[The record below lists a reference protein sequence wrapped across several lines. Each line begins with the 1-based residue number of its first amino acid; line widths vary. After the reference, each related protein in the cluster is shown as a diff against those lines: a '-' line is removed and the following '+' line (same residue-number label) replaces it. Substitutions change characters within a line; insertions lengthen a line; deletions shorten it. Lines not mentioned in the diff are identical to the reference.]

1 MFNDMFTKADF
12 KQLNNN
18 YIANNICEILNAF
31 CKEQNRWSESNSV
44 FMQENKS
51 KLISAVN
58 IIARNTTAK
67 RAEYAVMLALCSS
80 KSIHHVGYY
89 CGAKTPEYV
98 LLMPKA
104 TVFLNSIPDYEL
116 MHKIKIRKYYN
127 MLFRKLDKA
136 SSRVNSETCL
146 HRPVEFLNGIM
157 LIDRMLVSKYGK
169 TTKTMLNLYDAVW
182 RESNGDNKLFAY
194 FTDLMKR
201 AESNEIKIDTHALN
215 IRTLKENAGY
225 PNEMLDEIMRG
236 STALVN
242 ADDYNSKA
250 IRIKQLYDADDAFN
264 NAFRMTAWNGLKTN
278 CNADFILKHY
288 NILDSME
295 SLHEEFIQDMPV
307 LKSHDDDFLMF
318 NENCMDQ
325 FTLMIIPSGKRTPT
339 MYLKTLSSCFHDK
352 QSVRM
357 MAAFTWMRIIMMLH
371 IGTIEHDSNTDD
383 MKSFESWMNDK
394 VIPTSWNGNDLTD
407 DAHDFMN
414 TMLST
419 DDSPAV
425 IIRKM
430 TDGMNG
436 LEKKLMQHMISND

>member
-1 MFNDMFTKADF
+1 MLNDMFTKSDF
-12 KQLNNN
+12 KRLNNN
-18 YIANNICEILNAF
+18 GIANNICEILNGF
-31 CKEQNRWSESNSV
+31 CEGHNRWSESNSV
-44 FMQENKS
+44 FIHENKS

-58 IIARNTTAK
+58 IIARNTTEK
-67 RAEYAVMLALCSS
+67 RAEYAVMLALCAS
-80 KSIHHVGYY
+80 KSTYYGGYY
-89 CGAKTPEYV
+89 CEAETPEYV
-98 LLMPKA
+98 LFMPKA
-104 TVFLNSIPDYEL
+104 TAFLNSIPDDEL
-116 MHKIKIRKYYN
+116 MHKIKIRDYYN

-136 SSRVNSETCL
+136 LSHVNAETCL
-146 HRPVEFLNGIM
+146 QRPIEFLDGIM
-157 LIDRMLVSKYGK
+157 LIDRMRVSKYGK

-215 IRTLKENAGY
+215 IRTLKENEGY
-225 PNEMLDEIMRG
+225 PNEMLDELMRG

-264 NAFRMTAWNGLKTN
+264 NAFRMTACNGLKTN

-295 SLHEEFIQDMPV
+295 SLHKEFIQDMPV

-325 FTLMIIPSGKRTPT
+325 FTLMIPSGKRTPT

-407 DAHDFMN
+407 DAYDFMN

>member
-1 MFNDMFTKADF
+1 MFTKADF

-31 CKEQNRWSESNSV
+31 CKEQNQWSESNSV

-51 KLISAVN
+51 NLISAVN

-104 TVFLNSIPDYEL
+104 TVFLNSIPDDEL

-146 HRPVEFLNGIM
+146 HRPVEFLDGIM
-157 LIDRMLVSKYGK
+157 LINRMLVSKYGK

-201 AESNEIKIDTHALN
+201 AESNEIKIDAHALN

-225 PNEMLDEIMRG
+225 PNEMFDEIMRG

-264 NAFRMTAWNGLKTN
+264 NAFRMTARNGLKTN

-295 SLHEEFIQDMPV
+295 SLHAEFIQDMPV

-318 NENCMDQ
+318 NENCENQ
-325 FTLMIIPSGKRTPT
+325 FTLMIPSSKRTPI

-407 DAHDFMN
+407 AAHDFMN

-436 LEKKLMQHMISND
+436 LEKKLIQRMISND

>member
-1 MFNDMFTKADF
+1 
-12 KQLNNN
+12 
-18 YIANNICEILNAF
+18 
-31 CKEQNRWSESNSV
+31 
-44 FMQENKS
+44 
-51 KLISAVN
+51 
-58 IIARNTTAK
+58 
-67 RAEYAVMLALCSS
+67 
-80 KSIHHVGYY
+80 
-89 CGAKTPEYV
+89 
-98 LLMPKA
+98 
-104 TVFLNSIPDYEL
+104 
-116 MHKIKIRKYYN
+116 
-127 MLFRKLDKA
+127 
-136 SSRVNSETCL
+136 
-146 HRPVEFLNGIM
+146 
-157 LIDRMLVSKYGK
+157 
-169 TTKTMLNLYDAVW
+169 
-182 RESNGDNKLFAY
+182 
-194 FTDLMKR
+194 
-201 AESNEIKIDTHALN
+201 
-215 IRTLKENAGY
+215 
-225 PNEMLDEIMRG
+225 
-236 STALVN
+236 
-242 ADDYNSKA
+242 
-250 IRIKQLYDADDAFN
+250 
-264 NAFRMTAWNGLKTN
+264 
-278 CNADFILKHY
+278 
-288 NILDSME
+288 ME

>member
-1 MFNDMFTKADF
+1 
-12 KQLNNN
+12 
-18 YIANNICEILNAF
+18 
-31 CKEQNRWSESNSV
+31 
-44 FMQENKS
+44 
-51 KLISAVN
+51 
-58 IIARNTTAK
+58 
-67 RAEYAVMLALCSS
+67 
-80 KSIHHVGYY
+80 
-89 CGAKTPEYV
+89 
-98 LLMPKA
+98 
-104 TVFLNSIPDYEL
+104 
-116 MHKIKIRKYYN
+116 
-127 MLFRKLDKA
+127 
-136 SSRVNSETCL
+136 
-146 HRPVEFLNGIM
+146 
-157 LIDRMLVSKYGK
+157 
-169 TTKTMLNLYDAVW
+169 MLNLYDAVW

-201 AESNEIKIDTHALN
+201 AESNEIKIDAHALN

-264 NAFRMTAWNGLKTN
+264 NAFRMTARNGLKTN
-278 CNADFILKHY
+278 CNTDFILKHY

-295 SLHEEFIQDMPV
+295 SLHAEFMQDMPI

-318 NENCMDQ
+318 NENCENQ
-325 FTLMIIPSGKRTPT
+325 FTLMIPSGKRTPV

-357 MAAFTWMRIIMMLH
+357 MAAFTWMRIIMMLN

-394 VIPTSWNGNDLTD
+394 VIPSSWNGNDLTD
-407 DAHDFMN
+407 AAHDFMN

-425 IIRKM
+425 IIRKI

-436 LEKKLMQHMISND
+436 LEKKLIQRMISNDDIHNADNIIGVHAY

>member
-18 YIANNICEILNAF
+18 DIANNICEILNAF
-31 CKEQNRWSESNSV
+31 CKEQNQWSESNSV

-51 KLISAVN
+51 NLISAVN

-146 HRPVEFLNGIM
+146 HRSVEFLNGIM

-201 AESNEIKIDTHALN
+201 AESNEIKIDAHALN

-264 NAFRMTAWNGLKTN
+264 NAFRMTARNGLKTN

-295 SLHEEFIQDMPV
+295 SLHAEFIQDMPV

-318 NENCMDQ
+318 NENCENQ
-325 FTLMIIPSGKRTPT
+325 FTLMIPSSKRTPI

-357 MAAFTWMRIIMMLH
+357 MAAFTWMRIIMMLN

-407 DAHDFMN
+407 TAHNFMN

-419 DDSPAV
+419 NDSPAV

-436 LEKKLMQHMISND
+436 LEKKLIQRMISND

>member
-1 MFNDMFTKADF
+1 MLNDMFTKADF
-12 KQLNNN
+12 KRLNNN
-18 YIANNICEILNAF
+18 GIANNICEILNGF
-31 CKEQNRWSESNSV
+31 CEGHNRWSKSNSV

-51 KLISAVN
+51 KLISAIN
-58 IIARNTTAK
+58 IIARSTTAK
-67 RAEYAVMLALCSS
+67 RAEYAVMLALCAS
-80 KSIHHVGYY
+80 KSTYYGGYY
-89 CGAKTPEYV
+89 CEAETPEYV
-98 LLMPKA
+98 LFMPKA
-104 TVFLNSIPDYEL
+104 TAFLNSIPDDEL
-116 MHKIKIRKYYN
+116 MHKIKIRDYYN
-127 MLFRKLDKA
+127 MLFRELDKA
-136 SSRVNSETCL
+136 LSHVNAETCL
-146 HRPVEFLNGIM
+146 QRPIEFLDGIM
-157 LIDRMLVSKYGK
+157 LIDRMFVSKYGK

-182 RESNGDNKLFAY
+182 RESNDDNKLFAY

-215 IRTLKENAGY
+215 IRMLKENAGY
-225 PNEMLDEIMRG
+225 PNEMLDELMRG

-264 NAFRMTAWNGLKTN
+264 NAFRMTARNGLKIN

-295 SLHEEFIQDMPV
+295 SLHAEFIQDMPV
-307 LKSHDDDFLMF
+307 LKSHDDDFLTF
-318 NENCMDQ
+318 NENCENQ
-325 FTLMIIPSGKRTPT
+325 FTLMIPSGKRTPA

>member
-31 CKEQNRWSESNSV
+31 CKEQNQWSESNSV

-51 KLISAVN
+51 NLISAVN

-104 TVFLNSIPDYEL
+104 TVFLNSIPDDEL

-146 HRPVEFLNGIM
+146 HRPVEFLDGIM
-157 LIDRMLVSKYGK
+157 LINRMLVSKYGK

-201 AESNEIKIDTHALN
+201 AESNEIKIDAHALN

-225 PNEMLDEIMRG
+225 PNEMFDEIMRG

-264 NAFRMTAWNGLKTN
+264 NAFRMTARNGLKTN

-295 SLHEEFIQDMPV
+295 SLHAEFIQDMPV

-318 NENCMDQ
+318 NENCENQ
-325 FTLMIIPSGKRTPT
+325 FTLMIPSSKRTPI

-407 DAHDFMN
+407 AAHDFMN

-436 LEKKLMQHMISND
+436 LEKKLIQRMISND

>member
-12 KQLNNN
+12 KRLNNN
-18 YIANNICEILNAF
+18 GIANNICGILNAF

-51 KLISAVN
+51 NLISAVN

-80 KSIHHVGYY
+80 KFIYHGGYY
-89 CGAKTPEYV
+89 CEAKTPEYI

-104 TVFLNSIPDYEL
+104 TAFLNSIPDDEL
-116 MHKIKIRKYYN
+116 MCKIKIRNYYN

-146 HRPVEFLNGIM
+146 HRPVEFLDGIM
-157 LIDRMLVSKYGK
+157 LINRMLVSKYGK

-264 NAFRMTAWNGLKTN
+264 NAFRMTARNGLKTN

-295 SLHEEFIQDMPV
+295 SLHAEFIQDMPV

-318 NENCMDQ
+318 NENCENQ
-325 FTLMIIPSGKRTPT
+325 FTLMIPSGKRTPT

-407 DAHDFMN
+407 TAHDFMN

-436 LEKKLMQHMISND
+436 LEKKLIQRMISND

>member
-12 KQLNNN
+12 KRLNNN
-18 YIANNICEILNAF
+18 GIANNICEILNAF
-31 CKEQNRWSESNSV
+31 CKGQNRWSESNSV
-44 FMQENKS
+44 FIQENKS
-51 KLISAVN
+51 NLISAVN

-67 RAEYAVMLALCSS
+67 RAEYAVMLALGAS
-80 KSIHHVGYY
+80 KSIYHGGYY
-89 CGAKTPEYV
+89 CEAKTPEYV

-104 TVFLNSIPDYEL
+104 TVFLNSIPDDEL
-116 MHKIKIRKYYN
+116 MYKIKIRNYYN
-127 MLFRKLDKA
+127 MLFRELDKA

-146 HRPVEFLNGIM
+146 HRPIEFLDGIR
-157 LIDRMLVSKYGK
+157 LINRMLVSKYGK

-201 AESNEIKIDTHALN
+201 AESNEIKIDAHALN

-264 NAFRMTAWNGLKTN
+264 NAFRMTARNGLKTN

-295 SLHEEFIQDMPV
+295 SLHAEFIQDMPV
-307 LKSHDDDFLMF
+307 LRSHDDDFLMF
-318 NENCMDQ
+318 NENCENQ
-325 FTLMIIPSGKRTPT
+325 FTLMIPSGKRTPI

-371 IGTIEHDSNTDD
+371 IGTIEHDSNADD

-407 DAHDFMN
+407 AAHDFMN

-425 IIRKM
+425 IIRKI

-436 LEKKLMQHMISND
+436 LEKKLIQRMISND

>member
-1 MFNDMFTKADF
+1 MLNDMFTKADF
-12 KQLNNN
+12 KRLNNN
-18 YIANNICEILNAF
+18 GIANNICKILNGF
-31 CKEQNRWSESNSV
+31 CEGHNSWWSKSNSV

-51 KLISAVN
+51 KLISAIN
-58 IIARNTTAK
+58 IIARNTTSK
-67 RAEYAVMLALCSS
+67 RAEYAVMLALCAS
-80 KSIHHVGYY
+80 KSTYYGGYH
-89 CGAKTPEYV
+89 CEAETPEYV
-98 LLMPKA
+98 LFMPKA
-104 TVFLNSIPDYEL
+104 TAFLSSIPDDEL
-116 MHKIKIRKYYN
+116 MHKIKIRDYYN

-136 SSRVNSETCL
+136 LSHVNAETCL
-146 HRPVEFLNGIM
+146 QRPIEFLDGIM
-157 LIDRMLVSKYGK
+157 LIDRMRVSKYCK

-215 IRTLKENAGY
+215 IRTLKENEGY
-225 PNEMLDEIMRG
+225 PNEMLDELMRG

-307 LKSHDDDFLMF
+307 LKSHDDDFLML

-325 FTLMIIPSGKRTPT
+325 FTLMIPSGKRTPT

-383 MKSFESWMNDK
+383 MESFESWMNDK

>member
-44 FMQENKS
+44 FIQENKS

-67 RAEYAVMLALCSS
+67 RAEYAVMLALCAS
-80 KSIHHVGYY
+80 KSTYYGGYY
-89 CGAKTPEYV
+89 CEAKTPEYILV
-98 LLMPKA
+98 MPKA
-104 TVFLNSIPDYEL
+104 TAFLNSIPDDEL
-116 MHKIKIRKYYN
+116 MHKIKIRDYYN

-136 SSRVNSETCL
+136 LSHVNAETCL
-146 HRPVEFLNGIM
+146 QRPIEFLDGIM
-157 LIDRMLVSKYGK
+157 LIDCMRVSKYGK

-182 RESNGDNKLFAY
+182 RESNGDNKLFTY

-215 IRTLKENAGY
+215 IRTLKENEGY

-414 TMLST
+414 TMMST

>member
-12 KQLNNN
+12 KRLNNN
-18 YIANNICEILNAF
+18 GIANNICGILNAF
-31 CKEQNRWSESNSV
+31 CKEQNLWSESNSV

-51 KLISAVN
+51 NLISAVN

-80 KSIHHVGYY
+80 KFIYHGGYY
-89 CGAKTPEYV
+89 CEAKTPEYI

-104 TVFLNSIPDYEL
+104 TAFLNSIPDDEL
-116 MHKIKIRKYYN
+116 MCKIKIRNYYN

-146 HRPVEFLNGIM
+146 HRPVEFLDGIM
-157 LIDRMLVSKYGK
+157 LINRMLVSKYGK

-264 NAFRMTAWNGLKTN
+264 NAFRMTARNGLKTN

-295 SLHEEFIQDMPV
+295 SLHAEFIQDMPV

-318 NENCMDQ
+318 NENCENQ
-325 FTLMIIPSGKRTPT
+325 FTLMIPSGKRTPT

-407 DAHDFMN
+407 TAHDFMN

-436 LEKKLMQHMISND
+436 LEKKLIQRMISND

>member
-1 MFNDMFTKADF
+1 MFNDIFTKADF

-18 YIANNICEILNAF
+18 GIANNICEILNGF
-31 CKEQNRWSESNSV
+31 CEGHNRWSESNSV
-44 FMQENKS
+44 FIHENKS

-58 IIARNTTAK
+58 IIARNTTEK
-67 RAEYAVMLALCSS
+67 RAEYAVMLALCAS
-80 KSIHHVGYY
+80 KSTYYGGYY
-89 CGAKTPEYV
+89 CEAETPEYV
-98 LLMPKA
+98 LFMTKA
-104 TVFLNSIPDYEL
+104 TAFLNSIPDDEL
-116 MHKIKIRKYYN
+116 MHKIKIRDYYN

-136 SSRVNSETCL
+136 LSHVNAETCL
-146 HRPVEFLNGIM
+146 QRPIEFLDGIM
-157 LIDRMLVSKYGK
+157 LIDRMRVSKYGK

-201 AESNEIKIDTHALN
+201 AESNEIKIDTNALN
-215 IRTLKENAGY
+215 IRTLKENEGY
-225 PNEMLDEIMRG
+225 PNEMLDELMRG

-264 NAFRMTAWNGLKTN
+264 NAFRMTACNGLKTN

-295 SLHEEFIQDMPV
+295 SLHKEFIQDMPV

-325 FTLMIIPSGKRTPT
+325 FTLMIPSGKRTPT

-357 MAAFTWMRIIMMLH
+357 MAAYH
-371 IGTIEHDSNTDD
+371 
-383 MKSFESWMNDK
+383 NDAAYR
-394 VIPTSWNGNDLTD
+394 N
-407 DAHDFMN
+407 H
-414 TMLST
+414 
-419 DDSPAV
+419 
-425 IIRKM
+425 
-430 TDGMNG
+430 
-436 LEKKLMQHMISND
+436 